1 MTTIPV
7 DKADGDDDG
16 YVITLGFKG
25 AKASKPGS
33 WGLYGKYYDQGAA
46 TYIQHTMSGEYGEFG
61 DSGFKGYRVGGNL
74 ALAKN
79 MVTTVEFYDL
89 KGKGGTDEGKHVRTL
104 WSQMVV
110 TF

>member
-33 WGLYGKYYDQGAA
+33 WGLYGKYYDQGVA
-46 TYIQHTMSGEYGEFG
+46 TYIAHTMNGAYDKF
-61 DSGFKGYRVGGNL
+61 DANGFKGYMVGGNL
-74 ALAKN
+74 TLAKN
-79 MVTTVEFYDL
+79 MVATVEWYDL
-89 KGKGGTDEGKHVRTL
+89 KSKGDSDKHARTL